1 MLSAFCGV
9 AFFLGAFITNYFKSK
24 KIDALTLEAQGA
36 QSRFYELQN
45 LTKKQLG
52 ANEQVIKDLQV
63 ENSKNID
70 ALALHSGVPTIN
82 LKEIKAVKAKNA
94 SLENELKSLKTRIKE
109 LKVEKA
115 VHKVDKKYPMQLYG
129 MDDEKSLKSTKKA
142 IKLKEDKLTTKKPK
156 SKIVLSDTGN
166 TPKIPKSKKTSKDSE
181 SKLSSKPGK
190 KKKKTKT
197 KKRKSKKALALVR
210 SSKKSKKKKKTK
222 TKKKKKK

>member
-1 MLSAFCGV
+1 MDYLMLSAFCGV
-9 AFFLGAFITNYFKSK
+9 MFFLGVFITNYFKSK

-52 ANEQVIKDLQV
+52 ENEQIIKDLQI

-70 ALALHSGVPTIN
+70 ALALHSEGPTVDS
-82 LKEIKAVKAKNA
+82 KKVKAIKAKNA

-129 MDDEKSLKSTKKA
+129 MDDEKSLKSSKKDV
-142 IKLKEDKLTTKKPK
+142 KSRVDKLTTKQA
-156 SKIVLSDTGN
+156 
-166 TPKIPKSKKTSKDSE
+166 
-181 SKLSSKPGK
+181 SSKRK
-190 KKKKTKT
+190 KKKKKSKT
-197 KKRKSKKALALVR
+197 KKRKSKKTLALVR
-210 SSKKSKKKKKTK
+210 SSKKNKKIKSKSK
-222 TKKKKKK
+222 TKKKKK